1 MMARQL
7 NKKTH
12 LNQSGQAMLE
22 SIIVILTVCLV
33 LFGLLQVAIVYT
45 GQEVLHHAAARA
57 ARARS
62 VGFNDWM
69 VDKAV
74 NVAVIPN
81 SGERLEP
88 IVLGQVNSG
97 IAANATPG
105 EAMDAAFSR
114 RPVVSSPSAAEES
127 ARIPEYLASEN
138 YGRST
143 YVLNY
148 EEWERGSITH
158 HIDDGFSD
166 DGVIEAEVIQEFPLK
181 MPFAGYFYPF
191 ASRRDENNIPR
202 IRMVGEA
209 VSGNH
214 SAVYLEK

>member
-1 MMARQL
+1 
-7 NKKTH
+7 
-12 LNQSGQAMLE
+12 MLE

-57 ARARS
+57 ARAKS

-88 IVLGQVNSG
+88 VIANYVNSG
-97 IAANATPG
+97 IPSDATPG
-105 EAMDAAFSR
+105 EAMDIAFSR
-114 RPVVSSPSAAEES
+114 RPVMSSPAAAIES

-143 YVLNY
+143 YILNY
-148 EEWERGSITH
+148 EEWERGSISH
-158 HIDDGFSD
+158 RIDESFSEH
-166 DGVIEAEVIQEFPLK
+166 GTIRAEVQQEFPLK

-191 ASRRDENNIPR
+191 ATRRDENNIPR

-214 SAVYLEK
+214 SALYLEK